1 MVNKVLNI
9 LSREFS
15 GLHQAAFLLGSFALL
30 SQVLALVRDRIFAH
44 SFGASTTLDI
54 YYAAFR
60 IPDLVFAGV
69 ASLVSVTVLIPFLV
83 KKIEGDGEGAQKFLS
98 DVFTSFLS
106 FITVVS
112 VVLFFFIPWLSGALF
127 PGFSLEEQSSLVAL
141 TRVLLLSPIILGLS
155 NLFGS
160 VTQTFRR
167 FFVYALSPVFYNIG
181 IILGIIFLYP
191 TFGILGLGYGVVLG
205 ALLHLLIQLP
215 FVVQQKLLPK
225 FSLSVD
231 MEVIKRVAT
240 LSLPRT
246 IGLSANHIA
255 LLMLVSFASLMNEGS
270 IAIFNLSFNLQ
281 SVPLSIIGVSYSVA
295 AFPTLA
301 RLFSGNEM
309 EKFMKNI
316 ITAMRHILFWSIPIL
331 ALFIVLRAQIV
342 RTILGSG
349 EFGWSD
355 TMLTAAAL
363 ALFAI
368 SLVAQALVLLLVR
381 GYYAAGNTKKPLFVN
396 VLSSIGILVFAYVLV
411 RFFEYSAFFKDFV
424 EILLRVEGL
433 EGTVVLMLPLAYS
446 IGMFI
451 NAGLLLFL
459 FKKDFGKLPA
469 PVELTFRHS
478 FYGAVTM
485 GFVAYQFLQI
495 FGKIFNLDTF
505 LGIFSQGFFSGV
517 LGIIAGVIMLRVLG
531 NKEVVEITRALHTK
545 FWKARPVAPETEE
558 L

>member
-215 FVVQQKLLPK
+215 FVVQQNLLPK

-246 IGLSANHIA
+246 IGLSANHVA

-485 GFVAYQFLQI
+485 GFVAYQFLQV
-495 FGKIFNLDTF
+495 FDDVFDLNTF
-505 LGIFSQGFFSGV
+505 WGIFSQGFFSGI
-517 LGIIAGVIMLRVLG
+517 LGIIAGVIMLRILG
-531 NKEVVEITRALHTK
+531 NKEVVEITRALHTM
-545 FWKARPVAPETEE
+545 FWKSRPVAPETEE